1 VRGGGAL
8 RVHVQRHTD
17 PARGL
22 DGSPRAP
29 ARDLLSPG
37 RATFSGLCASLVGIG
52 LARFAYTPL
61 LPALIEAGWFTPAA
75 AAYLGAANL
84 AGYLAGALLAPAVAR
99 RAGAV
104 LVLRAMMV
112 LATAAFFA
120 CAAPLSFAW
129 YFAWRLGAGVAGG
142 VLMALAAPTVLPH
155 VPPDRRG
162 LAGGA
167 IFTGVGL
174 GIAASGTVVPLLLRW
189 GLVQAWSGLGVL
201 ALALTITAWNGWPPR
216 GAPGRAALRPVKTPT
231 GRVVK
236 ALYVEYA
243 LNAVGLVPHMI
254 FLVDFVARGLGQG
267 LAAGGRYWVV
277 FGVGAMLG
285 PVLAGYLADR
295 IGFGPAVRLAFLI
308 QTGAV
313 GVLALSAS
321 PAWLLISSFLV
332 GAFVP
337 GIVPLVLGRL
347 HELIAADAETRTA
360 AWSRAT
366 AAFALGM
373 ALAGY
378 GLSFVYARTED
389 YAILFTLGAGA
400 ILLALAIDLG
410 AGRVDAR
417 R

>member
-1 VRGGGAL
+1 VAPLGDASRAQPPGAASA
-8 RVHVQRHTD
+8 T
-17 PARGL
+17 
-22 DGSPRAP
+22 
-29 ARDLLSPG
+29 LS
-37 RATFSGLCASLVGIG
+37 ALCASLVGIG

-61 LPALIEAGWFTPAA
+61 LPALIEAGWFAPSA

-84 AGYLAGALLAPAVAR
+84 AGYLAGALLAPAMAR

-104 LVLRAMMV
+104 SVLRAMMA

-120 CAAPLSFAW
+120 CALPLSFAW
-129 YFAWRLGAGVAGG
+129 YFVWRLGAGVAGG
-142 VLMALAAPTVLPH
+142 ALMALAAPTVLPH
-155 VPPDRRG
+155 VPPARRG

-174 GIAASGTVVPLLLRW
+174 GIVASGTVVPLLLGW
-189 GLVQAWSGLGVL
+189 GLVQTWCGLGVL
-201 ALALTITAWNGWPPR
+201 ALILTFVAWNGWPPA
-216 GAPGRAALRPVKTPT
+216 GAVGRAARAPVTTPT
-231 GRVVK
+231 GRAVR
-236 ALYVEYA
+236 AMYVAYA

-285 PVLAGYLADR
+285 PVLAGHLADR
-295 IGFGPAVRLAFLI
+295 IGFGAAVRLAFMI
-308 QTGAV
+308 QASAV
-313 GVLALSAS
+313 GVLALSAH
-321 PAWLLISSFLV
+321 PAWLLVSSLLV

-347 HELIAADAETRTA
+347 HELVVADADTQTA

-373 ALAGY
+373 AAAGY
-378 GLSFVYARTED
+378 GLSFVYGRTGD
-389 YAILFTLGAGA
+389 YATLFALGAGA
-400 ILLALAIDLG
+400 ILLALVIDV
-410 AGRVDAR
+410 ATGRPR